1 MDTRLITAARAA
13 AALENAAR
21 RADTNGDRCI
31 TPAEI
36 KNAQKAGK
44 NSAAAT
50 AALLEYHAMRSA
62 SVWRDPEIPASEKPK
77 LAALMSELELSFA
90 VEQGQAQLAR
100 IDTYAGTSTRA
111 ANAADG
117 VVTASEVRNY
127 DPATGKYP
135 REAGTLARYA
145 SVFNE

>member
-1 MDTRLITAARAA
+1 MDTRSTTAARAA
-13 AALENAAR
+13 AALQNAAR
-21 RADTNGDRCI
+21 RADANGDRCI

-62 SVWRDPEIPASEKPK
+62 TVWRDPEIPASEKPK

-100 IDTYAGTSTRA
+100 IDTYAGTSTRPPNTPGGGVTGA
-111 ANAADG
+111 GVKNDGPAN
-117 VVTASEVRNY
+117 
-127 DPATGKYP
+127 GKYQ
-135 REAGTLARYA
+135 REAGPLARYA
-145 SVFNE
+145 RTFSE